1 MFTALIVATALLQD
15 ARVVSSATAPS
26 KDRRVEMLHDPE
38 SGNSVRIIA
47 IKSGQTIRE
56 SELTLDMPDSTCLN
70 ILQITWP
77 RENTI
82 AATCHFNATESL
94 YIELDPTTLKTR
106 RAMMIFAGEAVPS
119 PDGSKV
125 AAFGPV
131 PHSATEDQQS
141 KYIVVDNADIYPLP
155 PGKSAEPLAPLV
167 VYPKVE
173 SGDIAQPKAGAAVPT
188 FVGMHDIPAFAWS
201 PDSTRIALVDTTYDL
216 TPGADHPREIGP
228 AGTNT
233 RANEKSAL
241 VVVTMDGTF
250 QSFPL
255 RVSQGQTPGIRWK
268 DATHVEVTING
279 TPTTYAVK

>member
-1 MFTALIVATALLQD
+1 
-15 ARVVSSATAPS
+15 
-26 KDRRVEMLHDPE
+26 MLHDPE
-38 SGNSVRIIA
+38 SGNSVRILS

-56 SELTLDMPDSTCLN
+56 ADLTLDMPDSTCLN

-94 YIELDPTTLKTR
+94 YVELDPTTLKTR
-106 RAMMIFAGEAVPS
+106 RAMMTFAGDAVPS

-155 PGKSAEPLAPLV
+155 PGKSAEPLAPLAI
-167 VYPKVE
+167 YPKTE
-173 SGDIAQPKAGAAVPT
+173 SGDIAERKPGATTPT
-188 FVGMHDIPAFAWS
+188 IVGMHDIPTFVWS
-201 PDSTRIALVDTTYDL
+201 PDSTRIALIDTTYDL

-228 AGTNT
+228 LGTNS
-233 RANEKSAL
+233 RSNDKSQLIVIA
-241 VVVTMDGTF
+241 MDGNF
-250 QSFPL
+250 QSYPL
-255 RVSQGQTPGIRWK
+255 TTAADISKASIRWK
-268 DATHVEVTING
+268 DAAHVEITIDG
-279 TPTTYAVK
+279 TPKIYVVK